1 MVFLNSELTVLRSC
15 DKKCIDLG
23 FGDVDVQDI
32 VYYKKQLHLV
42 MSNGRILSVDPKSLE
57 LDEEEQEWIEVKDL
71 EGKALFLFDGGSF
84 FFFFLAKDF
93 LGIKPNCVCMG
104 ETGFFGVTYDFPGM
118 YTSVFDFSDSSNKW
132 LVSFPESSEIFWP
145 SLVWLFPELADS
157 QVFVA
162 SVCSALGAF
171 ASFYVDFFHDASTD

>member
-1 MVFLNSELTVLRSC
+1 
-15 DKKCIDLG
+15 
-23 FGDVDVQDI
+23 
-32 VYYKKQLHLV
+32 
-42 MSNGRILSVDPKSLE
+42 MSDGHILSVDPKSLE
-57 LDEEEQEWIEVKDL
+57 ASETLPLFLIRFTYKSFVNTSIDLYLIKNRSSSDNKFGNKRNFSPARAEKVVLNSVFYVFKLDEEEQEWIEVKDL

-145 SLVWLFPELADS
+145 SLVWLFPE
-157 QVFVA
+157 
-162 SVCSALGAF
+162 C
-171 ASFYVDFFHDASTD
+171 T